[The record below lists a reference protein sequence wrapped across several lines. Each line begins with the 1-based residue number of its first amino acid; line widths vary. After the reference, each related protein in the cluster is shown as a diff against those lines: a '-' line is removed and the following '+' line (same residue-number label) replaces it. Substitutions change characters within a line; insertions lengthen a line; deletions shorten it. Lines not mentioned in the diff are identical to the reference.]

1 MNRNRI
7 IKKLNNK
14 GFAISTVLYSLLI
27 MVFLIVVLIMG
38 IMSTNRKNSHDLV
51 DIVEEDLNRYS
62 ISTTNFEFDDTGDAN
77 SNLKEYQVPE
87 SGWYRI
93 ELWGA
98 SGGDITSQTGKVIA
112 GGKGAYTSGITY
124 FEKGTMLYFYIGG
137 TTSTSE
143 GGANGG
149 GTGGSETGRG
159 GGGSTD
165 VRTVSGAWD
174 LKESLQSR
182 MMIAAGGGG
191 ADGLGAGSPGGDGG
205 EVYGDNGNANKATSS
220 SGYKYIN
227 AQYGGQEGP
236 IRWNLNLGF
245 YESSLLVGSIGCNGA
260 YYIKKYDI
268 GDNKNINSCGLLGE
282 GGSTKYKSSGGG
294 GAGYIGG
301 GAGTVKDDAAGSG
314 AGGSS
319 FIAGYTN
326 MLYKQILLRDNEDVL
341 YNDDG
346 RYFIDAQMTAGVNEG
361 NGTAR
366 IELISK
372 NDKDNKPIKNNNLK
386 NVSQIKD
393 CSYGTTADQ
402 TKVTWSEISA
412 RDETGKKVEFI
423 NILSSSTSLTGSVD
437 NAKDENLE
445 TSVIA
450 NKNADAEACITV
462 TLSSATNLN
471 EISVVHDWQNNDK
484 PLKKH
489 TLSVMSNGSWITLI
503 DGSSNDAEM
512 SIPEKTAGTRYTN
525 YSMDTQ
531 STEIPKGVYYIY
543 SALSPYNKALT
554 AKNANEAA
562 DQRTNQHVTIE
573 SRKATSIQEWAIS
586 KVSDADGGYYKIVE
600 TEANGAL
607 QVKESLGQSGTD
619 VNTASGYN
627 DDYLWTQWK
636 IIPLK
641 DGTYYIQAR
650 VGSNYLT
657 TKTDSFYTSSEVQV
671 KTKSSSPSLSQR
683 WILKLISS

>member
-1 MNRNRI
+1 MNRKGI
-7 IKKLNNK
+7 IKKLGNK

-51 DIVEEDLNRYS
+51 DIVEEELNRFS
-62 ISTTNFEFDDTGDAN
+62 VSTTNFEFNDTGDSN
-77 SNLKEYQVPE
+77 SNVKEYQIPE
-87 SGWYRI
+87 SGWYKI

-98 SGGDITSQTGKVIA
+98 SGGDATSETGELVA

-124 FEKGTMLYFYIGG
+124 FEQGEMLYFYIGG

-149 GTGGSETGRG
+149 GTGGSDTGKG
-159 GGGSTD
+159 GGGATD

-174 LKESLQSR
+174 LKESLQTR

-205 EVYGDNGNANKATSS
+205 EVYGDSGSVNKTP
-220 SGYKYIN
+220 SGFTYIN
-227 AQYGGQEGP
+227 AKYGGQEGP
-236 IRWNLNLGF
+236 VRWNLSLPI
-245 YESSLLVGSIGCNGA
+245 YDTSLLVGSDGCNGA
-260 YYIKKYDI
+260 YY
-268 GDNKNINSCGLLGE
+268 KNSLGQEQDTENIISCGVTGI
-282 GGSTKYKSSGGG
+282 GGSTKYKSGGGG
-294 GAGYIGG
+294 GAGYMGG
-301 GAGTVKDDAAGSG
+301 GAGTIKDDVAGSG

-326 MLYKQILLRDNEDVL
+326 MLYKQEFLFLDTETY

-346 RYFIDAQMTAGVNEG
+346 RYFIDSQMTAGVNEG
-361 NGTAR
+361 NGNAR

-386 NVSQIKD
+386 NVRYIKD

-412 RDETGKKVEFI
+412 RDEAGKKVGFKTI
-423 NILSSSTSLTGSVD
+423 KNIDITGKTSLTGE
-437 NAKDENLE
+437 AKYAIDGNLE
-445 TSVIA
+445 TSVTA
-450 NKNADAEACITV
+450 KKNDTSETCITV
-462 TLSSATNLN
+462 ELSNTTNLN
-471 EISVVHDWQNNDK
+471 EISVVHDWLNSDK

-489 TLSVMSNGSWITLI
+489 TLSVSSNKLSWITLI
-503 DGSSNDAEM
+503 DGTSTDTEM

-525 YSMDTQ
+525 YSLDAK
-531 STEIPKGVYYIY
+531 SAEIPKGVYYIY

-554 AKNANEAA
+554 VKENGIA
-562 DQRTNQHVTIE
+562 IE
-573 SRKATSIQEWAIS
+573 SRKATSVQEWAIS
-586 KVSDADGGYYKIVE
+586 KVSDDGYYKIVE
-600 TEANGAL
+600 TETNGAL
-607 QVKESLGQSGTD
+607 QVKDSLGQSGTD
-619 VNTASGYN
+619 VNIASGY
-627 DDYLWTQWK
+627 DDAYNWTQWK
-636 IIPLK
+636 IIPLN
-641 DGTYYIQAR
+641 DGTYRIQAR

-657 TKTDSFYTSSEVQV
+657 TKTDSFYTSSEVQI
-671 KTKSSSPSLSQR
+671 KSKISGSSLSQR
-683 WILKLISS
+683 WIIKPAGL